1 MRYAV
6 KPRHVMPDYER
17 VVQQYDSYWI
27 VEKYDPG
34 DAPAERGAMRSS
46 ELASP

>member
-17 VVQQYDSYWI
+17 VVQQYYSYWI

-34 DAPAERGAMRSS
+34 NAPAERAATGSPD
-46 ELASP
+46 LASP